1 MLNHHKLNVT
11 CWDTA
16 GLEEYDGIR
25 KLVYKNAH
33 MVVITFAIND
43 SDSLE
48 NVEEKVTQY
57 KIPSFYKLTK
67 IQWIKEVRGQL
78 PNVPVILAGL
88 QLDLRG
94 DLAAA
99 HAAHANSVRITTH
112 SEVCQR

>member
-48 NVEEKVTQY
+48 NVEEKVPQY
-57 KIPSFYKLTK
+57 TAPSFLQANENTVD
-67 IQWIKEVRGQL
+67 QRGTRTA
-78 PNVPVILAGL
+78 PECSSYPCGTPA
-88 QLDLRG
+88 
-94 DLAAA
+94 
-99 HAAHANSVRITTH
+99 
-112 SEVCQR
+112 